1 MASIASQRSPL
12 SDAIPQWINL
22 EDVDMT
28 AEPSRRP
35 SRPPSSAAENRFR
48 SG

>member
-12 SDAIPQWINL
+12 SDAIPQSINV
-22 EDVDMT
+22 EDVDIT

-35 SRPPSSAAENRFR
+35 SRPPSYAAENRFR
-48 SG
+48 RG

>member
-1 MASIASQRSPL
+1 MVSIASQRSPL
-12 SDAIPQWINL
+12 SDAIPQSINV
-22 EDVDMT
+22 EGVAMT

-35 SRPPSSAAENRFR
+35 SRPLSYAAENRFG

>member
-1 MASIASQRSPL
+1 MVFIASQRSPL
-12 SDAIPQWINL
+12 ADAIPQSITL
-22 EDVDMT
+22 EDRAIT

-35 SRPPSSAAENRFR
+35 SRPPGSAAEQRLR